1 MTPDEFEKIKAEE
14 KAHLR
19 EMRRLKGLAR
29 GAEQKGRVASAFN
42 KIVGGSAGALDAL
55 EQAMSRVGR
64 DAAMGEARFEIAT
77 EGLDLDSTT
86 EADDEA
92 LRAERARALVAQM
105 KGELSAPPRGLP
117 AASDTLDDDAA
128 PSATSKTL
136 GRTPPPAD
144 TDPDAPAAPSSK
156 TLGRRT

>member
-19 EMRRLKGLAR
+19 EMRRLKGLAQS
-29 GAEQKGRVASAFN
+29 AQQKGRVASAFS
-42 KIVGGSAGALDAL
+42 KIVSGSSGALDAL
-55 EQAMSRVGR
+55 EQAMNRVGR

-77 EGLDLDSTT
+77 EGLDLDGTA

-105 KGELSAPPRGLP
+105 KGELSAPPRTSP
-117 AASDTLDDDAA
+117 AATDELADDAA

-136 GRTPPPAD
+136 GRTPPTSDA
-144 TDPDAPAAPSSK
+144 DPDAPAAPSTK

>member
-19 EMRRLKGLAR
+19 EMRRLKGLVRAS
-29 GAEQKGRVASAFN
+29 EQKGRVASAFS
-42 KIVGGSAGALDAL
+42 KIVSGSSGALDAL
-55 EQAMSRVGR
+55 EQAMNRVGR
-64 DAAMGEARFEIAT
+64 DTAMDEARFEIAT
-77 EGLDLDSTT
+77 EGLDLDAST

-92 LRAERARALVAQM
+92 LRTERAKALVAQM
-105 KGELSAPPRGLP
+105 KGELSAPPRTSP

-128 PSATSKTL
+128 PSASSKTL
-136 GRTPPPAD
+136 GRTPPVAD
-144 TDPDAPAAPSSK
+144 SDPDAPAAPSTK

>member
-19 EMRRLKGLAR
+19 EMRRLKGMAR
-29 GAEQKGRVASAFN
+29 SAEQKGRVASAFS

-64 DAAMGEARFEIAT
+64 DTAMDEARFEIAT
-77 EGLDLDSTT
+77 EGLDLTP
-86 EADDEA
+86 ELDDEA

-105 KGELSAPPRGLP
+105 KGELSAPPRTSP
-117 AASDTLDDDAA
+117 AASDTLDADAA
-128 PSATSKTL
+128 PSASSKTL
-136 GRTPPPAD
+136 GRTPPVAD
-144 TDPDAPAAPSSK
+144 SDPDVPAAPSTK